1 MSLAWTVEFQLTA
14 RKQIR
19 ELDRPIQKRILSF
32 FRQRL
37 LTLEDPRQL
46 GKALTGDKVG
56 LWRYR
61 IGDYRAI
68 CRIEDQRLVVLVL
81 ALGHRREVY
90 R

>member
-1 MSLAWTVEFQLTA
+1 LAWTVEFQLTA

-19 ELDRPIQKRILSF
+19 EPDRQTQTRILSY
-32 FRQRL
+32 FRQRVL
-37 LTLEDPRQL
+37 GAEHPRQL

-61 IGDYRAI
+61 IGDYRAV
-68 CRIEDQRLVVLVL
+68 CKIEDERLVVLVL
-81 ALGHRREVY
+81 TIAHRREVY

>member
-1 MSLAWTVEFQLTA
+1 MAWTVEFQLTA
-14 RKQIR
+14 QKQIR
-19 ELDRPIQKRILSF
+19 ELDPPIQQRILGY
-32 FRQRL
+32 FRTRV
-37 LTLEDPRQL
+37 LTAENPRQL

-68 CRIEDQRLVVLVL
+68 CNIEDDRLIVVVLAV
-81 ALGHRREVY
+81 GHRRDVY

>member
-1 MSLAWTVEFQLTA
+1 MSLTWKVEFQLTA
-14 RKQIR
+14 QQQIR
-19 ELDRPIQKRILSF
+19 QLDRSIQKRVLSF
-32 FRQRL
+32 FEQRVL
-37 LTLEDPRQL
+37 LLDNPRQL

-68 CRIEDQRLVVLVL
+68 CRIEDERATILVL
-81 ALGHRREVY
+81 ALGHRREIY